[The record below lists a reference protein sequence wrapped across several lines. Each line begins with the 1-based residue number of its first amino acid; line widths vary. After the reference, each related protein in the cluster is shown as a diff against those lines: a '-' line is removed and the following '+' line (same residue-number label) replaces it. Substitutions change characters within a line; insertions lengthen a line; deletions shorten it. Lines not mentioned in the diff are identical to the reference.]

1 MARESSTLESVTKQR
16 RMQLLFPQVVKVLLP
31 KVSLLTLDALRRTSQ
46 DARAAAQLEGKRRVR
61 RGRFFVQPLVEGW
74 TAIGHDGFD
83 GDSETEEFSEG
94 HGTVYRKLDLI
105 ALDDALRARTGG
117 PGEFAW
123 SHGPH
128 VVEAYDESERA
139 VLDDGI
145 YAGWK
150 LRVYWQPADADHIE
164 VPKKRNMHGDIL
176 GRPGLL
182 LLETRALPAGQ
193 HTISGR
199 RGAVC
204 FELEV
209 IDSTEEFTV
218 EPWDSEQITDDDWD
232 ESCLDTNKV
241 TYEYSYRVRLD
252 RLHVDPAALVSL
264 AKTAARY
271 AELAAERRAKL
282 AHEKKR
288 SMHAFLGTIGF
299 PRRRLAFPQVT
310 SGGARLEYDNSN
322 DN

>member
-1 MARESSTLESVTKQR
+1 
-16 RMQLLFPQVVKVLLP
+16 
-31 KVSLLTLDALRRTSQ
+31 
-46 DARAAAQLEGKRRVR
+46 
-61 RGRFFVQPLVEGW
+61 
-74 TAIGHDGFD
+74 
-83 GDSETEEFSEG
+83 
-94 HGTVYRKLDLI
+94 
-105 ALDDALRARTGG
+105 
-117 PGEFAW
+117 
-123 SHGPH
+123 
-128 VVEAYDESERA
+128 
-139 VLDDGI
+139 
-145 YAGWK
+145 
-150 LRVYWQPADADHIE
+150 
-164 VPKKRNMHGDIL
+164 
-176 GRPGLL
+176 
-182 LLETRALPAGQ
+182 
-193 HTISGR
+193 
-199 RGAVC
+199 VC

-322 DN
+322 DS